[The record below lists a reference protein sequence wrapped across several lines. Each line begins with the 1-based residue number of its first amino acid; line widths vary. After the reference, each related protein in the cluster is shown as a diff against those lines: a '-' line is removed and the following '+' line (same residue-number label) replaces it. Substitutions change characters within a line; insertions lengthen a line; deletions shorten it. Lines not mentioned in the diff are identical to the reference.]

1 GGRNR
6 RGRSGGGR
14 KGGLNFREL
23 QSKIVPELHL
33 LAKEVGLE
41 DYRQMSKDD
50 LALAIL
56 ERSAEGEGLKLVQGY
71 LEISSDGYGFLP
83 GYVPPEVAE
92 REREERYRREHPPYY
107 GPAWPGFYHGRWN
120 GGGFGPCWTNT
131 PIGYVWNCG
140 K

>member
-1 GGRNR
+1 MPRFIPG
-6 RGRSGGGR
+6 
-14 KGGLNFREL
+14 
-23 QSKIVPELHL
+23 
-33 LAKEVGLE
+33 A
-41 DYRQMSKDD
+41 
-50 LALAIL
+50 LALAL
-56 ERSAEGEGLKLVQGY
+56 MLALAPPALAAPAHKPAHKRVVHKKRPVRRHY
-71 LEISSDGYGFLP
+71 HWHGYGFLP

-140 K
+140 R